1 MKCWNCGQEIERGG
15 SSFCP
20 NCGANLADAPKAKVE
35 GQEKTVAQAAVTGDG
50 SSAAPATGASNT
62 DARPVMPEVP
72 IDQTQ
77 RYVTPLPSNAWSQP
91 ASPSSEYDSLGADYQ
106 TPQTVVSGG
115 VDSPEQAKE
124 DYKRAKRELKE
135 ARKRAGKSNA
145 PKIIA
150 AIVAFVLVAGGAAAA
165 MYYFDHGNSFDPNGG
180 QVQEQPAD
188 ESSSQDTQ
196 SSSDS
201 TDSTDKTDASASSAS
216 KDSSSSD
223 SGSATSRSS
232 NSTRESALV
241 GTWTGELKKTSSGS
255 LDCYGSQ
262 KKPPVL
268 TVKSVDS
275 AGKITADLKVCYH
288 AHDSEDNPVD
298 SSPADVYYEVKDIT
312 MTDNNGS
319 FSYKLDVQSIDK
331 SYSDNDSYEI
341 DFTFDETATTPK
353 LTAKTR
359 SAYYPDGSY
368 FGSLENED
376 FEFSKTS

>member
-1 MKCWNCGQEIERGG
+1 
-15 SSFCP
+15 
-20 NCGANLADAPKAKVE
+20 
-35 GQEKTVAQAAVTGDG
+35 
-50 SSAAPATGASNT
+50 
-62 DARPVMPEVP
+62 MPEVP

-150 AIVAFVLVAGGAAAA
+150 AIVAVVLVAGGAAAA

-188 ESSSQDTQ
+188 ESSSQGTQ
-196 SSSDS
+196 SSS
-201 TDSTDKTDASASSAS
+201 DSTDKTDASASSAS
-216 KDSSSSD
+216 KDSSTSTTTSS
-223 SGSATSRSS
+223 STATKE
-232 NSTRESALV
+232 NALV
-241 GTWTGELKKTSSGS
+241 GTWTGELLKTSNGL

-262 KKPPVL
+262 EMPPVL

-275 AGKITADLKVCYH
+275 AGKITADLKVCFH
-288 AHDSEDNPVD
+288 AHKSEDNPIN
-298 SSPADVYYEVKDIT
+298 SSPSDVYYEAKDIT
-312 MTDNNGS
+312 MTNSNGS
-319 FSYKLDVQSIDK
+319 FSYKLDVHSIDK
-331 SYSDNDSYEI
+331 NYNDSDSYEI
-341 DFTFDETATTPK
+341 DFKFDETATTPK
-353 LTAKTR
+353 LTAE
-359 SAYYPDGSY
+359 AYSLFYPE
-368 FGSLENED
+368 GSLLGSSQLED